1 MQRVL
6 AGRVAMFAMAAIV
19 AMAASIASTAQ
30 YAAEK
35 PGGELK
41 PIGGAAESVSIIQ
54 GSQTVFWYSL
64 TGPVTLVT
72 TRGWPV
78 SDGEV
83 ELGGGIAIAQP
94 DSGAAGMINTGERPM
109 SVSFDFDG

>member
-6 AGRVAMFAMAAIV
+6 TGRIAMFAL
-19 AMAASIASTAQ
+19 AASVVVAASFASTAQ

-35 PGGELK
+35 PGSELK
-41 PIGGAAESVSIIQ
+41 PIGAAAASVSIIQ

-83 ELGGGIAIAQP
+83 ELGGGLTIAQP
-94 DSGAAGMINTGERPM
+94 DSGDAGLIETGERPM
-109 SVSFDFDG
+109 SISFDFDG

>member
-6 AGRVAMFAMAAIV
+6 SVRVVVFAMAAIV

-30 YAAEK
+30 FAAEK

-83 ELGGGIAIAQP
+83 ELGGGLTITQP
-94 DSGAAGMINTGERPM
+94 DSGESGLINTGERPM
-109 SVSFDFDG
+109 SVWFDFED